1 MTLPHPAPADIEGD
15 LAIGYEEMDGEH
27 RVQVGL
33 LRALREAVLQDRPAA
48 DAEEILDTL
57 LDYSKV
63 HFSSEQL
70 LMRLHAYPAYQAHLA
85 EHDDAVEKV
94 EHLREAV
101 RAGETELTI
110 EALDT
115 LTHWLVDHIR
125 RTDRALGSYVNRL
138 DPGRE

>member
-1 MTLPHPAPADIEGD
+1 MTSPHAGPAGIEGD
-15 LAIGYEEMDGEH
+15 LAVGYAEMDGEH

-33 LRALREAVLQDRPAA
+33 LRALRDAVLQNRPAA
-48 DAEEILDTL
+48 DAEEILETL

-63 HFSSEQL
+63 HFTSEQL
-70 LMRLHAYPAYQAHLA
+70 LMRLHAYPGYQAHLA
-85 EHDDAVEKV
+85 EHDDAVVKV

-101 RAGETELTI
+101 RTGRNELTLD
-110 EALDT
+110 ALDT

-125 RTDRALGSYVNRL
+125 RTDRALGSFVNRL